1 MNRTTTTTNGHVET
15 AAEAVLQAGTDLQA
29 AAVDSARQVSDAAV
43 KEATRMSDLVS
54 DWLQR
59 QSQTAQGAASAVRE
73 RATAASESTQRY
85 VRDEPVKAVLI
96 AAAAGAVITGL
107 VMLATRASSR
117 ALRKR
122 ALESGSIPP
131 SLAATVISRMFLV
144 EALDFAASDAAFLCL
159 TFDHLL

>member
-107 VMLATRASSR
+107 VMLATRGDR
-117 ALRKR
+117 R
-122 ALESGSIPP
+122 
-131 SLAATVISRMFLV
+131 
-144 EALDFAASDAAFLCL
+144 
-159 TFDHLL
+159 